1 MTIKELIELVDETK
15 EVLIKDFKVANDREP
30 SNKELLTH
38 VRKIYK
44 EGIEDNILGDIFL
57 DDVDCPD
64 DFYKLL
70 MIFAANK

>member
-15 EVLIKDFKVANDREP
+15 EVLVKDFKTVNDKEP
-30 SNKELLTH
+30 NNKELLTH

>member
-1 MTIKELIELVDETK
+1 MTIKELIELTEETK
-15 EVLIKDFKVANDREP
+15 EALVKDFKITNEKEP
-30 SNKELLTH
+30 TSKELLTH

-44 EGIEDNILGDIFL
+44 DGNEDSILGDIFL

-70 MIFAANK
+70 MIFAASK

>member
-15 EVLIKDFKVANDREP
+15 EVLVKDFKIANDKEP

-38 VRKIYK
+38 VRKVYK
-44 EGIEDNILGDIFL
+44 DGNEDSILGDVFL

-70 MIFAANK
+70 MIFAASK

>member
-15 EVLIKDFKVANDREP
+15 EVLVKDFKVTNDREP

-44 EGIEDNILGDIFL
+44 EGIEDSILGDVFL
-57 DDVDCPD
+57 DDVDCPE